1 MISYRF
7 FTCHLYPHVVIILLD
22 RITSLRGEVSINKTN
37 LALPRFIEVPVPS
50 KESERTCICVLGVSV
65 LLLSTILIF
74 DYGTVPAV

>member
-1 MISYRF
+1 MKSYRF
-7 FTCHLYPHVVIILLD
+7 FTFYPHVVIIFLD
-22 RITSLRGEVSINKTN
+22 RITSLRGEVWTNKAN